1 MNERDDG
8 GSQGVNDASKR
19 AGSFEMRLEYET
31 KTDQDTDTINDMAV
45 LGWRVVQVGPYYEK
59 YRGYDPVYEWV
70 LFEREASK

>member
-1 MNERDDG
+1 
-8 GSQGVNDASKR
+8 
-19 AGSFEMRLEYET
+19 MRLEYET